1 MGIPCKT
8 AAGHAEMAARE
19 QRLSQRHR
27 LLLLLV
33 DGPRTLEEVVEQGR
47 RCGVPRGY
55 IDELFALGLIV
66 IGPPPTA
73 PMPLDGPDTLGPGS
87 AVSDTELARLDA
99 TDGSFAQARQVL
111 LGLLRAHA
119 PVSGAVMML
128 RVRRA
133 RSRAELRALLPDVQ
147 ARLQRVRPQG
157 ETRELLLRVESL
169 LVS

>member
-33 DGPRTLEEVVEQGR
+33 DGQRTLEEVVEQGR

-87 AVSDTELARLDA
+87 AVSDT
-99 TDGSFAQARQVL
+99 
-111 LGLLRAHA
+111 
-119 PVSGAVMML
+119 
-128 RVRRA
+128 
-133 RSRAELRALLPDVQ
+133 
-147 ARLQRVRPQG
+147 
-157 ETRELLLRVESL
+157 
-169 LVS
+169 